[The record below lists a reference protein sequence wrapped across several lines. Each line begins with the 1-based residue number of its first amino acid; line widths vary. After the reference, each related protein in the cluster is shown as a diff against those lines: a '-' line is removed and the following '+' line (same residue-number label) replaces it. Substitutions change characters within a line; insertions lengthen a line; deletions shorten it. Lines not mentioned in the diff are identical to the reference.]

1 MRLLSRYRGDRT
13 PLVSAVCLAVSLV
26 FVTSGAFAQKKK
38 GGKKEDTGPSAAATW
53 TDPVENE
60 KSDKPE
66 KKAGEAGEEK
76 PPEASRKAVAD
87 KGRTRDKLDL
97 FGQVLIGFGKAPD
110 NNPSYRPGPQAT
122 AIGFQLG
129 GRYDFTPKFSAGL
142 RAALTTASVDSSA
155 GRTSTTAFGAPELLG
170 EYRVSLDRLTT
181 IPIGF
186 GVAIPVAEG
195 TSDRTNNDV
204 NKVAKGYVNA
214 LADATTGWR
223 DSELFQPK
231 YMPIVLSG
239 GVRHERHD
247 FELHGEL
254 KFVAMP
260 ALNTEVTDPVEVD
273 VPDSGSY
280 KLNGFALREVTT
292 LGGTYNFLDK
302 PLIYAGLDF
311 ALIWTPIETYEFEST
326 QDVTPPSSV
335 QAVLEP
341 KVGARFGKVAPSV
354 GYVAPLGGRLGGGD
368 IGGVRLRVDVLL

>member
-1 MRLLSRYRGDRT
+1 MHRPRT
-13 PLVSAVCLAVSLV
+13 AVCLAVSLV
-26 FVTSGAFAQKKK
+26 FVTTGAFAQKKK
-38 GGKKEDTGPSAAATW
+38 GAKKEDTGPSASATW

-66 KKAGEAGEEK
+66 KKAGDADEK
-76 PPEASRKAVAD
+76 TAPEPKRKAD
-87 KGRTRDKLDL
+87 EGRTRDKLDL
-97 FGQVLIGFGKAPD
+97 FAQILIGFGKAPD
-110 NNPSYRPGPQAT
+110 NNPSYSPGPQAT
-122 AIGFQLG
+122 AIGFQIG
-129 GRYDFTPKFSAGL
+129 GRYDITPQFSAGL

-214 LADATTGWR
+214 LGDATLGWR

-231 YMPIVLSG
+231 YLPIVVSG

-260 ALNTEVTDPVEVD
+260 ALSTEVTDPIEVD

-280 KLNGFALREVTT
+280 KLNSFALREVTT

-311 ALIWTPIETYEFEST
+311 ALVWTPIETYEFEST